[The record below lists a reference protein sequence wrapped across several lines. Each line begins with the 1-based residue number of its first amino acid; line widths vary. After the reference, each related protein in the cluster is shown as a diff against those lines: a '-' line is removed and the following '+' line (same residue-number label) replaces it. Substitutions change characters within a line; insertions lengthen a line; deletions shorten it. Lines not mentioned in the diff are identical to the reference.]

1 MDYEGRKSCIR
12 FVFYSQSLL
21 LFSKPMYYKISKV
34 PNTIQTKI

>member
-21 LFSKPMYYKISKV
+21 LFSKPFTLTRRKHHPLY
-34 PNTIQTKI
+34 